1 MKDKADKKICELMNE
16 LANFQELQKDHSDNL
31 EKLYKLYELGIVNEE
46 GEYIAKERTPKSLSK
61 LYELGI
67 VNEEGEYIAKERDN
81 EKQENIRF

>member
-1 MKDKADKKICELMNE
+1 MKDKTDKKICELMNE

-31 EKLYKLYELGIVNEE
+31 EKL
-46 GEYIAKERTPKSLSK
+46 SK

-81 EKQENIRF
+81 EKQKNIRF